1 MEDNKKV
8 RVINRAG
15 NGIVSY
21 SIPDMGNLQR
31 TFQDGEEKILTYE
44 EMRKLSYIP
53 GGQVLLDEYL
63 IIDDKEVLD
72 ELNMSPEPEYYYTK
86 DDVLRLMQ
94 EGSLD
99 EFLDCLDF
107 APEGVKESIK
117 TLAVDLPLN
126 DVAKRKAINDKLNF
140 NVDKAIEI
148 KEISEAEEAP
158 RPAVQPLG
166 RRAATAK
173 SGNAGAQQKEGAPK
187 RRVVVKTDGK

>member
-8 RVINRAG
+8 KVLNRKG

-21 SIPDMGNLQR
+21 TIPDMGNLKR

-44 EMRKLSYIP
+44 EMRKLSYVP

-63 IIDDKEVLD
+63 IIEDEEVLD
-72 ELNMSPEPEYYYTK
+72 ELNMKPEPEYYYTEK
-86 DDVLRLMQ
+86 DILRLMQ

-107 APEGVKESIK
+107 APEGVKETIK

-126 DVAKRKAINDKLNF
+126 DVAKRKAIDDKLGF
-140 NVDKAIEI
+140 NVDNAIRI
-148 KEISEAEEAP
+148 KEQSGEDTFDGSVKPVGE
-158 RPAVQPLG
+158 
-166 RRAATAK
+166 RRAE
-173 SGNAGAQQKEGAPK
+173 AQQKATPNK
-187 RRVVVKTDGK
+187 RRVITKTEN

>member
-44 EMRKLSYIP
+44 EMRKLSYVP

-72 ELNMSPEPEYYYTK
+72 ELNMSPEP
-86 DDVLRLMQ
+86 
-94 EGSLD
+94 
-99 EFLDCLDF
+99 
-107 APEGVKESIK
+107 
-117 TLAVDLPLN
+117 
-126 DVAKRKAINDKLNF
+126 
-140 NVDKAIEI
+140 
-148 KEISEAEEAP
+148 
-158 RPAVQPLG
+158 
-166 RRAATAK
+166 
-173 SGNAGAQQKEGAPK
+173 
-187 RRVVVKTDGK
+187 